1 MEDNNSNTL
10 LIDNNKAYYTREER
24 ILYLKIM
31 IDEFLKLGDI
41 QKANYYKLILQMM
54 LSKEDNVTGDYTK

>member
-31 IDEFLKLGDI
+31 IDEFL
-41 QKANYYKLILQMM
+41 
-54 LSKEDNVTGDYTK
+54 

>member
-31 IDEFLKLGDI
+31 IDEFLKHGDI

-54 LSKEDNVTGDYTK
+54 LSKEDNVTDDYTK

>member
-54 LSKEDNVTGDYTK
+54 LSKEDNVTDDYTK